1 VLLSPQKEIHS
12 PQAVCALSV
21 KAEKNISF
29 FLLLLFFCLLN
40 Y

>member
-21 KAEKNISF
+21 KQKRTSLSF
-29 FLLLLFFCLLN
+29 FFFFFFV